1 MSVGL
6 GLVAREFGLLPAHVR
21 VIDFWPLVVVFIGVS
36 VLVRRGGIM
45 GALFGLAFIGTGAVV
60 LAGNLGFLTSS
71 VTRLWPLLLVLLGLW
86 TVFKGRPGPD
96 WRGPGPRPPF
106 RHGGR
111 WERANWAEPEHGQT
125 TDEDRLNRQYTA
137 SGAELRIESQNWK
150 GGELGVTA
158 GGVELDLRQARLDP
172 EGAVLAV
179 RVVMGGIDIRVPD
192 TWQVHFDVVP
202 FLGGADNMTRSTQGV
217 GSAPRL
223 RIVGN
228 VTLGGVTV
236 QN

>member
-1 MSVGL
+1 L

-21 VIDFWPLVVVFIGVS
+21 VLDFWPLVIVFIGVTILS
-36 VLVRRGGIM
+36 RGGGFVAAI
-45 GALFGLAFIGTGAVV
+45 FGLAFIGTGTVL
-60 LAGNLGFLTSS
+60 LAGNLGFVTAS

-86 TVFKGRPGPD
+86 TVFRSRGGPPD
-96 WRGPGPRPPF
+96 WRGGPGPRPPF
-106 RHGGR
+106 RHGGH
-111 WERANWAEPEHGQT
+111 WERPNWAEHEHGQT
-125 TDEDRLNRQYTA
+125 TDEDRLSRQYTA
-137 SGAELRIESQNWK
+137 SGAELRIESQAWK

-172 EGAVLAV
+172 EGAELAV
-179 RVVMGGIDIRVPD
+179 RVLMGGIDIRVPD

-202 FLGGADNMTRSTQGV
+202 FLGGADNRTRSTQGA
-217 GSAPRL
+217 SAAPRL

-236 QN
+236 SN